1 VFELV
6 LTSGSLFAVFAN
18 QLGIVIY
25 VWICSVLRVVAGLN
39 KLILWDDMIGVRYIG
54 MGGC

>member
-1 VFELV
+1 M
-6 LTSGSLFAVFAN
+6 LTSGSLFAVFAD

-39 KLILWDDMIGVRYIG
+39 KLILRDDMIGVRYIG